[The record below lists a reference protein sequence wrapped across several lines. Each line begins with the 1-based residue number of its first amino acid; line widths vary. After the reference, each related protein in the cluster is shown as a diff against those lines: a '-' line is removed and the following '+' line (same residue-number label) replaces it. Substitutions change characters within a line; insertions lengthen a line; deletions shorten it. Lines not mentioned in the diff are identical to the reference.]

1 MKQPVDLIKDKKLK
15 ENFTSYLNS
24 KSPEE
29 KSHVVSEYRDWFNG
43 LNEEEQVAATAAI
56 MDNISHVVAGVR
68 DNLEEL
74 DSTIIRS
81 KLGDVPQAVSL
92 SYIATQCGKS
102 KSWLSQRLNGNKVNG
117 KEARFTQSEAKAFQD
132 ALHALGQRLLSI
144 SLL

>member
-56 MDNISHVVAGVR
+56 MDNISHVVTGVR